1 MIKVSQD
8 YINSSEEST
17 RKSYIVAKYGLYNKL
32 AKSEANVQVSNSS
45 QPVPIN
51 EEVGYVYI
59 NNNLSNSEIN
69 DLIDNA
75 LNSINKEAY
84 PIVLGTKIDGET
96 RYDYVLAI
104 GYYLTEVSV
113 AKVIMFIQDTYNNS
127 TNDLLTE
134 NYLPIYTS
142 EDIGGGYVGFMPEYN
157 GIVFKNFNPYFG
169 TINETIEDNGTLMP
183 NNEINNLLSKLFSI
197 TPYFEEDKANKI
209 VVPIDNETYV
219 SKIYIDTSVSKAD
232 VMNALKNLTYYRDLD
247 DYYLYDMF
255 IQYSLNF
262 TSLHISRSGI
272 PTQENIATNNF
283 KYKIFISTSLLGSI
297 EIFNS
302 TDGWLINS
310 TSFDINGYCY
320 NANMGKNND
329 MLFDL
334 IYATT
339 GYYKDGSSN
348 QAFSDLQKTKNEIK
362 DTNYNYIS
370 CEPNRVKLDEDYYFI
385 SNEEKTNANENI
397 AYWSKEMSNENGTFT
412 SNPTITYLFNSEID
426 FSEVTLYFQEVCS
439 EFNVYYY
446 LNNTLV
452 EQRNITNNNLLS
464 VSTGD
469 ASVSLLEE
477 IKYDKL
483 VIEFVKTQ
491 EPYRYIK
498 FNEIDFGTYKTFTS
512 EQIKDISI
520 IEELSIDSS
529 NLSAN
534 SLSLSIDDENG
545 EYDILNPNN
554 KLKDLQE
561 KQEIT
566 MYHYLQVGSTMQ
578 ELPLGTF
585 LAKSFST
592 RNKILQI
599 EAYDEIYFMNK
610 IYYGSK
616 FYNNVSA
623 TQIFK
628 DLFNYFNYAN
638 YEIEEEISNIKLS
651 GYIPN
656 VEFREA
662 IRLICEASECVV
674 RKSRTGIISIIKIA
688 NNYTTINKEF
698 SLRLINNEAPKKNLF
713 NNVVDMTIYDYNTL
727 ETNVQIYKGEL
738 TVEDKKTQ
746 QYTIIYN
753 KYPIDTSEDGSVVA
767 YEYSTDS
774 NGNVVETLATKYTF
788 VAIYGTSC
796 VISLNENVEVGST
809 ISILI
814 RGNHRVETSLVERIQ
829 KSNDLSGSE
838 YAISKVN
845 NKLITTSNYKSV
857 GEWKLSREE
866 IRFNFKT
873 PVVPYVEVGD
883 YCSYAT
889 RYNVTYNFVPTK
901 IQFSKSIMQSV
912 EGE

>member
-32 AKSEANVQVSNSS
+32 AKSKANVEVSNSS

-51 EEVGYVYI
+51 EYVEYIYI

-69 DLIDNA
+69 DLIDNT
-75 LNSINKEAY
+75 LNSINQEAY
-84 PIVLGTKIDGET
+84 AIACSSKINGENRIDVVLG
-96 RYDYVLAI
+96 I
-104 GYYLTEVSV
+104 GYYVTELSVS
-113 AKVIMFIQDTYNNS
+113 KVIMLVQNTYNNS
-127 TNDLLTE
+127 TGELLSE
-134 NYLPIYTS
+134 NMIPIYVS
-142 EDIGGGYVGFMPEYN
+142 EDIGLGFVGFLPQVNELILLKDYTIYMGGVN
-157 GIVFKNFNPYFG
+157 LQFN
-169 TINETIEDNGTLMP
+169 ELMP
-183 NNEINNLLSKLFSI
+183 NQQINSSLTKLFSV
-197 TPYFEEDKANKI
+197 TPYFQEDTTNKI
-209 VVPIDNETYV
+209 VVPMDSDTYV
-219 SKIYIDTSVSKAD
+219 SKIYIDTSVSKQEVINKIKD
-232 VMNALKNLTYYRDLD
+232 LNYY
-247 DYYLYDMF
+247 YEMTNFYLYDIF
-255 IQYSLNF
+255 YVYSLNNF
-262 TSLHISRSGI
+262 GCYISREGNSI
-272 PTQENIATNNF
+272 YNYVYRIYILSNTIN
-283 KYKIFISTSLLGSI
+283 KI

-302 TDGWLINS
+302 TDGWLIEN
-310 TSFDINGYCY
+310 TSFKVNGYGVG
-320 NANMGKNND
+320 ALVGKQND
-329 MLFDL
+329 MLFDF

-370 CEPNRVKLDEDYYFI
+370 CEPNRVKLDENYYFI
-385 SNEEKTNANENI
+385 SNEEKTNTNENI
-397 AYWSKEMSNENGTFT
+397 AYWSKEMSNGNGTFT

-452 EQRNITNNNLLS
+452 AQRNITNNNLLS

-477 IKYDKL
+477 IKYDKF

-599 EAYDEIYFMNK
+599 EAYDEIYFMKK

-623 TQIFK
+623 TQIFE
-628 DLFNYFNYAN
+628 DLFNYFNYTN

-698 SLRLINNEAPKKNLF
+698 SLRLINNEAPKRNLF

-738 TVEDKKTQ
+738 TVEDKETQ

-753 KYPIDTSEDGSVVA
+753 KYPIDTSEEGSVVA

-774 NGNVVETLATKYTF
+774 NGNVVETLATKYTL

-814 RGNHRVETSLVERIQ
+814 KGNHRVETSLVERIQ

-901 IQFSKSIMQSV
+901 IQFSKSIMQSI